1 MRLLH
6 AARLSKDQTGPATRD
21 QDARA
26 WAERNGDEIVAVAAD
41 KISGRVSPFDRPNLG
56 PWLTDPALMSRY
68 DGIIVYQVDR
78 LSRGRDWNIRAWAE
92 AEGKKLIVVNPE
104 LVWPP
109 APGDTTTPIIWDAL
123 VGQRPWDE

>member
-6 AARLSKDQTGPATRD
+6 AARLSKNQTGPATQD
-21 QDARA
+21 QEA
-26 WAERNGDEIVAVAAD
+26 
-41 KISGRVSPFDRPNLG
+41 
-56 PWLTDPALMSRY
+56 
-68 DGIIVYQVDR
+68 
-78 LSRGRDWNIRAWAE
+78 RAWAE

-109 APGDTTTPIIWDAL
+109 APGDTATPIVWDAL